1 MIIDEIEQITLKA
14 GDGGPGKVSFGKMLK
29 SGPTGGKGGKGGD
42 VYITA
47 ISDIKALSQF
57 SREKLKIGENG
68 IPGASEK
75 RTGGN
80 GKDLTVSLPVG
91 TVLTDL
97 QTGEI
102 IELKKIGET
111 FLICKGGIGGLG
123 NFDLRSARNTTPL
136 KAQKG
141 RPGEERNFKVKL
153 KLLADFGLIGLPNSG
168 KSSLIN
174 ELTAAKFQ
182 TADYPF
188 TTLEV
193 NLGVFES
200 YPRKI
205 IADIPGLIA
214 GASAGRG
221 LGIKFLKHIEK
232 VGLLL
237 HCIAADSTDVKKD
250 YLVIRKELE
259 KYSPKFIE
267 KEEIILLTKSDLVEA
282 KALKE
287 KMKILS
293 KFAKKILPVS
303 IYNFASIQALKKELL

>member
-1 MIIDEIEQITLKA
+1 MLIDEIAQITLKA
-14 GDGGPGKVSFGKMLK
+14 GSGGPGKVAFGKMLK
-29 SGPTGGKGGKGGD
+29 SGPTGGNGGKGGD

-47 ISDIKALSQF
+47 ISDIKALIQF
-57 SREKLKIGENG
+57 SREKLKAAENG

-97 QTGEI
+97 QLGEV
-102 IELKKIGET
+102 IELTQKGET
-111 FLICKGGIGGLG
+111 MLVARGGIGGLG
-123 NFDLRSARNTTPL
+123 NFDLRSARNTTPT

-141 RPGEERNFKVKL
+141 LPGEERNFKVEL

-174 ELTAAKFQ
+174 ELTAAKFL

-205 IADIPGLIA
+205 IADIPGLIE
-214 GASAGRG
+214 GASGGRG

-237 HCIAADSTDVKKD
+237 HCIASNSEDIKKD

-259 KYSPKFIE
+259 EYSPKMMD
-267 KEEIILLTKSDLVEA
+267 KEEMILMTKSDLASE
-282 KALKE
+282 KELKE
-287 KMKILS
+287 KLKILK
-293 KFAKKILPVS
+293 KFAKKVLPVS
-303 IYNFASIQALKKELL
+303 IYNFESIEALKKELL